1 MEIYCTRPGCKRPQN
16 FFADLDD
23 EVNLKTVQQKFCVT
37 CGMPLLLLGRYLPLK
52 LLARGGFGA
61 AFLARDRYTP
71 GMRKCV
77 VKQLQP
83 STTNPEQ
90 LEVAKNLFYREGEV
104 LEELGS
110 HPLIPDLLAFFE
122 LPVAGKQ
129 PGEQDNFF
137 YLAQEFI
144 DGQTLEEELLDKGAF
159 SEADVLEVLQEI
171 LPILK
176 FVHENGSVHR
186 DIKLSNI
193 MRHKPKTPG
202 GKGRLYL
209 LDFGAVKQ
217 AANLAAATAAKAT
230 GIYTPFFAP
239 PEQVHGEQ
247 VFPSTDL
254 YSLAVTCIALLTG
267 KGPADLYDA
276 YSNRWQWRSHL
287 GSNVVHDPLGQVL
300 DRMLL
305 AAPNQRFQS
314 AEEALDA
321 LQSAPPAVP
330 AKSPPIA
337 PLPSP
342 ASVAPPAP
350 LPQPVVGSASPLP
363 PFQPQ
368 ASILPFLTSA
378 ALTGFEGGLLAIA
391 LLSLSSFLG
400 TIYIGAGVW
409 LVFLAGLILA
419 QIQHWLKR
427 PHLLAIA
434 ALTAVL
440 VLLFP
445 TLRAGQSPLVI
456 LLGAFLVGAAAVALA
471 IIFQLV
477 YGTLSRWL

>member
-23 EVNLKTVQQKFCVT
+23 ETNLKTVQQKFCVT
-37 CGMPLLLLGRYLPLK
+37 CGMPLLLLGRYMPLK

-129 PGEQDNFF
+129 AGEQDNFF

-159 SEADVLEVLQEI
+159 SEADVLELLQEV

-176 FVHENGSVHR
+176 FVHESGSVHR

-193 MRHKPKTPG
+193 MRNKPKTPG
-202 GKGRLYL
+202 GKGKLYL

-217 AANLAAATAAKAT
+217 VANLAAATAAKAT

-276 YSNRWQWRSHL
+276 YSNRWQWRSQL
-287 GSNVVHDPLGQVL
+287 GSNVVHDQLAQVL

-305 AAPNQRFQS
+305 PAPNQRFQS
-314 AEEALDA
+314 AEEALNA
-321 LQSAPPAVP
+321 LQSVPPAAAAKP
-330 AKSPPIA
+330 APTPSA
-337 PLPSP
+337 PAL
-342 ASVAPPAP
+342 VRPPAP
-350 LPQPVVGSASPLP
+350 APQPVVGSPSPLP
-363 PFQPQ
+363 PVQPQ
-368 ASILPFLTSA
+368 GSILPFLTSA

-400 TIYIGAGVW
+400 TIYIGTGVW
-409 LVFLAGLILA
+409 LLVLAGLIVA
-419 QIQHWLKR
+419 QMQHWLKR
-427 PHLLAIA
+427 SHLLAIA
-434 ALTAVL
+434 VVTAGL

-445 TLRAGQSPLVI
+445 ILRAGQSPLVI
-456 LLGAFLVGAAAVALA
+456 LLGAFLVGAAAVMLG

>member
-1 MEIYCTRPGCKRPQN
+1 MEIFCTRPGCKRPQN

-23 EVNLKTVQQKFCVT
+23 ETNLKTVQQKFCVT

-83 STTNPEQ
+83 TTTNPQQ

-144 DGQTLEEELLDKGAF
+144 DGQTLEEELLEKGAF
-159 SEADVLEVLQEI
+159 SAADVLEVLQEI

-193 MRHKPKTPG
+193 MRQKPKNPG
-202 GKGRLYL
+202 GKGKLFL

-217 AANLAAATAAKAT
+217 VANVAAATAAKAT

-267 KGPADLYDA
+267 KGPADLYDP
-276 YSNRWQWRSHL
+276 YSNHWQWRSHL
-287 GSNVVHDPLGQVL
+287 GANPVPDSLAQVL

-305 AAPNQRFQS
+305 PAPNQRFQS
-314 AEEALDA
+314 ADEALSA
-321 LQSAPPAVP
+321 LT
-330 AKSPPIA
+330 
-337 PLPSP
+337 
-342 ASVAPPAP
+342 
-350 LPQPVVGSASPLP
+350 PQPVTPTKPPPLP
-363 PFQPQ
+363 PRSTPPPVSSPQ
-368 ASILPFLTSA
+368 AVVATPPLPPPAQAQSSILPFITSS

-400 TIYIGAGVW
+400 TVYIGAGVW
-409 LVFLAGLILA
+409 LFLLAGLIFV
-419 QIQHWLKR
+419 QVQHVLKR
-427 PHLLAIA
+427 PQLLVISVVTALLVFLFPILRGGQAPLNVLLLA
-434 ALTAVL
+434 VL
-440 VLLFP
+440 IGL
-445 TLRAGQSPLVI
+445 
-456 LLGAFLVGAAAVALA
+456 AAVGLG

>member
-159 SEADVLEVLQEI
+159 SAADVLEVLQEI

-217 AANLAAATAAKAT
+217 VANLAAATAAKAT

-314 AEEALDA
+314 AEEALNA
-321 LQSAPPAVP
+321 LHAPPAV
-330 AKSPPIA
+330 AVKPP
-337 PLPSP
+337 P
-342 ASVAPPAP
+342 APPAP
-350 LPQPVVGSASPLP
+350 AVVTPPAPSPQSVVGSVPPLP
-363 PFQPQ
+363 PVQLQGAP
-368 ASILPFLTSA
+368 ILPFLTSA
-378 ALTGFEGGLLAIA
+378 ALTGFEAGLLAIA
-391 LLSLSSFLG
+391 LLSLSSLLG
-400 TIYIGAGVW
+400 TIFISAGLW
-409 LVFLAGLILA
+409 LILLAGLIFA
-419 QIQHWLKR
+419 QMQHALKR

-434 ALTAVL
+434 AVTAGL

-445 TLRAGQSPLVI
+445 TLRAGQAPLVI